1 MIRLEGAEARR
12 GAFRLRADF
21 ALARGAHLTLIG
33 PSGGGKS
40 TLLNLVAGFVP
51 LSAGRLLLD
60 GREMGRA
67 APAERPVTML
77 FQEHNL
83 FPHLDAAAN
92 VGLGVHPGLRLSAAD
107 RARVSAALAEV
118 GLEGLGPRMP
128 ADLSGGQ
135 RQRVAIARALLRD
148 RPILLLDE
156 PFAALGPAMR
166 AEMLGLV
173 AALREGRGM
182 TVVMSTHDPDEAR
195 RAGGLASFVVEGEV
209 SGPAPV
215 SALLDAPPP
224 ALAAYLGAQEIARSA
239 AIRPAT

>member
-1 MIRLEGAEARR
+1 MIRLEGAEARL
-12 GAFRLRADF
+12 GSFRLRA
-21 ALARGAHLTLIG
+21 ALALERGAHLTLIG

-40 TLLNLVAGFVP
+40 TLLNLIAGFVP
-51 LSAGRLLLD
+51 LASGRVTLD
-60 GREMGRA
+60 ARDMGA
-67 APAERPVTML
+67 APPARRPVTML

-92 VGLGVHPGLRLSAAD
+92 VGLGIDPGLRLSAAD
-107 RARVSAALAEV
+107 RARVSAALTEV
-118 GLEGLGPRMP
+118 GLEGFGARMP

-135 RQRVAIARALLRD
+135 RQRVALARALLRE

-173 AALREGRGM
+173 AALRERRGM
-182 TVVMSTHDPDEAR
+182 TVVMSTHDPEEAR
-195 RAGGLASFVVEGEV
+195 RADGLAAFVAEGAV
-209 SGPAPV
+209 STPAPV
-215 SALLDAPPP
+215 GALLDAPPP
-224 ALAAYLGAQEIARSA
+224 ALAAYLGDQEIARSA